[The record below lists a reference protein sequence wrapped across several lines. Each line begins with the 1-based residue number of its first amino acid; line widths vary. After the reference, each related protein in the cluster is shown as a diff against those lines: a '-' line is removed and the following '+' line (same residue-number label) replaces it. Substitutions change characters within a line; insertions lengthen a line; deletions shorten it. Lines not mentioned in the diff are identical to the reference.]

1 MDLFSNNFTR
11 KKDSKQK
18 KKFIYSD
25 RQVDI
30 AGHALS
36 SIYKYVNGVGDEVH
50 NEGQRAKNLDFADWN
65 LIHDYLKATCGN
77 SSKNWQQEESGR
89 TALHIVATLHPPK
102 EIVEHIL
109 SMWPHASLIQDKYG
123 CTPLHYA
130 CQYNASPSVVLLLL
144 RSYRYAAQLHDTMGD
159 MPIHLAC
166 SKASVS
172 FEIVKILLEYDPH
185 HASATNHGMDEKTP
199 LEILSDYFRSSHAH
213 HRSMVPES
221 HNQNQWNKLIAC
233 LWASHHGTLF
243 SSSSPSSPIFYYGS
257 QQKQGLTFH
266 ACLSQQC
273 CSSSTLY
280 RMAKL
285 YLQHSA
291 RIEDE
296 YENYPLIYALSD
308 SRDEKILDSISIS
321 LLHEFPVAACY
332 PSKKNGQMPLHLAIT
347 SGRSYACLHQLILSC
362 PTALRKKDP
371 ESGLLPFMM
380 MATKTKYDLNNIYS
394 FLRCD
399 PTVISTLIGNR

>member
-1 MDLFSNNFTR
+1 
-11 KKDSKQK
+11 
-18 KKFIYSD
+18 
-25 RQVDI
+25 
-30 AGHALS
+30 
-36 SIYKYVNGVGDEVH
+36 
-50 NEGQRAKNLDFADWN
+50 
-65 LIHDYLKATCGN
+65 
-77 SSKNWQQEESGR
+77 
-89 TALHIVATLHPPK
+89 
-102 EIVEHIL
+102 
-109 SMWPHASLIQDKYG
+109 
-123 CTPLHYA
+123 
-130 CQYNASPSVVLLLL
+130 
-144 RSYRYAAQLHDTMGD
+144 
-159 MPIHLAC
+159 
-166 SKASVS
+166 
-172 FEIVKILLEYDPH
+172 
-185 HASATNHGMDEKTP
+185 MDEKTP
-199 LEILSDYFRSSHAH
+199 LEILSDYFRSSYAH

-221 HNQNQWNKLIAC
+221 YNQNQWNKLIAC

-243 SSSSPSSPIFYYGS
+243 SSSSPSSSPIFYYYGS

-285 YLQHSA
+285 YLKQSA

-308 SRDEKILDSISIS
+308 SRHEKILDSISIS

-332 PSKKNGQMPLHLAIT
+332 PFKKNGQMPLHLAIT
-347 SGRSYACLHQLILSC
+347 NGRSYECLRQLVLSC

-380 MATKTKYDLNNIYS
+380 LAADTNSNYDLDNIFS

-399 PTVISTLIGNR
+399 PSVMSTLIDNR